1 MLPRCRSKNSTTDRL
16 RSELDAAYFRTPFLC
31 YFLVSDDEQTSTE
44 ELLTAGKSKTGAGT
58 PTGNLRKRLDGPNS
72 INQHGYP
79 TELMSAQITGGEAGN
94 RLPNGEEALRTD
106 PTAATRG
113 DTTGASV
120 GSEDCAGTR
129 GATENPPS
137 SVRPLPDCN

>member
-79 TELMSAQITGGEAGN
+79 TELMSAPAARPEIGFQTVKKHYEPTQLL
-94 RLPNGEEALRTD
+94 RQEETPQGQVSGQKIVQGQEEQRRIR
-106 PTAATRG
+106 PHQCGRCQTAI
-113 DTTGASV
+113 
-120 GSEDCAGTR
+120 
-129 GATENPPS
+129 EN
-137 SVRPLPDCN
+137 